1 MEYAMKK
8 LIFVL
13 IGITIMMASTTTGQS
28 LEKFNNYFLDETMR
42 IDYFHIG
49 DDKTE
54 YFTLDQVYR
63 YGTWAGSRVNL
74 IDEFNNGRY
83 YAHIL
88 DSESNELI
96 YTKGYDSFFGEYQ
109 TSSPAIEGIKRTYHE
124 SLIIPFPK
132 NKIKLSILR
141 RDKDNNL
148 NEFYSTE
155 IEPLDVKVIKLNL
168 IDKTVKITKSLSSGD
183 PHQKVDVAILGE
195 GYTIDEENKF
205 KNDLKRFTEIFFD
218 QEPYKSNKDKF
229 NIYGV
234 FKPSLDSGI
243 SEPRAGNFK
252 NTTLSTTFN
261 SMGSERYILT
271 EDNKTMRD
279 LAAYV
284 PYDAIYIMIN
294 HSRYGGGGIYNLF
307 CTFTVENQ
315 WFKYLF
321 LHEFGH
327 SFAGLADEYYTSAVQ
342 YNDFYKKGVEPV
354 EPNITALLNPA
365 ELKWKHFVKDGT
377 EIPTPWEKEDF
388 DNMDTKWQK
397 KRKSLNNNIAE
408 LKKNAASTLAIVEA
422 EEEYTKKDKDQ
433 AVTKDKYLAKS
444 KFTEMVGAFEG
455 AGYSAKGMY
464 RPMLDC
470 IMFSQG
476 NKPFC
481 KVCEERIKKVINHYT
496 E

>member
-1 MEYAMKK
+1 MKK
-8 LIFVL
+8 LVIILFGIFFM
-13 IGITIMMASTTTGQS
+13 IISTMTGNS
-28 LEKFNNYFLDETMR
+28 MEKFNNYFLDETMR

-49 DDKTE
+49 DAATE
-54 YFTLDQVYR
+54 IFTLDQVYR
-63 YGTWAGSRVNL
+63 YGTWGGSRVNL

-83 YAHIL
+83 YVYIYDA
-88 DSESNELI
+88 ESNELLF
-96 YTKGYDSFFGEYQ
+96 TKGYDSYFGEYK
-109 TSSPAIEGIKRTYHE
+109 TSNPAIEGIKRTYHE

-132 NKIKLSILR
+132 NKIKISILR

-148 NEFYSTE
+148 NECYS
-155 IEPLDVKVIKLNL
+155 IVIDPFDVKVIKLNL
-168 IDKTVKITKSLSSGD
+168 IDKAVKVTKSLYNGD

-205 KNDLKRFTEIFFD
+205 NDDLKRFTAIFFD

-229 NIYGV
+229 NVYGV

-243 SEPRAGNFK
+243 SEPRAGIFK

-271 EDNKTMRD
+271 EDNKSMRD

-284 PYDAIYIMIN
+284 PCDAIYIMIN

-307 CTFTVENQ
+307 CTFTVQNQ
-315 WFKYLF
+315 WYKYLF

-327 SFAGLADEYYTSAVQ
+327 SFAGLADEYYTSSIA

-354 EPNITALLNPA
+354 EPNITALLNPK
-365 ELKWKHFVKDGT
+365 ELKWKHFVKKDT
-377 EIPTPWEKEDF
+377 DIPTPWEKDDY
-388 DNMDTKWQK
+388 DNMDAKWQK
-397 KRKSLNNNIAE
+397 KRRALNNNIAE
-408 LKKNAASTLAIVEA
+408 LKKDAASTVAIIEA
-422 EEEYTKKDKDQ
+422 EEDYTKKDKQQ
-433 AVTKDKYLAKS
+433 AVNKDNYLSTSNYKD
-444 KFTEMVGAFEG
+444 MVGAFEG

-476 NKPFC
+476 DKPFC
-481 KVCEERIKKVINHYT
+481 KVCEERIIKVINHYT

>member
-1 MEYAMKK
+1 MKK
-8 LIFVL
+8 MLIILLGVL
-13 IGITIMMASTTTGQS
+13 LMTTSIFAQNS
-28 LEKFNNYFLDETMR
+28 LKKFNKYFLDETMR
-42 IDYFHIG
+42 VDYFHIG
-49 DDKTE
+49 DATTE
-54 YFTLDQVYR
+54 LISLDQVYR
-63 YGTWAGSRVNL
+63 YGIWAGSRVNL
-74 IDEFNNGRY
+74 IDTFNNGRY
-83 YAHIL
+83 YAHIY
-88 DSESNELI
+88 DTETNQLI
-96 YTKGYDSFFGEYQ
+96 YSKGYDSYFGEYQ
-109 TSSPAIEGIKRTYHE
+109 TSAPALENIKRTYHE
-124 SLIIPFPK
+124 SIIIPFPK
-132 NKIKLSILR
+132 NTIKFVILR

-155 IEPLDVKVIKLNL
+155 ISPSDIKVIKLNL
-168 IDKTVKITKSLSSGD
+168 SDKSIKISKSIYNGD
-183 PHQKVDVAILGE
+183 PHQKVDVVILGE

-205 KNDLKRFTEIFFD
+205 NDDLQRFTAIFFD
-218 QEPYKSNKDKF
+218 QEPYKSHKDKF
-229 NIYGV
+229 NVYGV
-234 FKPSLDSGI
+234 LKPSLDSGI
-243 SEPRAGNFK
+243 SEPRAGIFK

-327 SFAGLADEYYTSAVQ
+327 SFSGLADEYYTSSIQ

-354 EPNITALLNPA
+354 EPNITALLNQE
-365 ELKWKHFVKDGT
+365 ELKWKHFVKEGT
-377 EIPTPWEKEDF
+377 EIPTPWEKEEYDK
-388 DNMDTKWQK
+388 MDYEWQK
-397 KRKSLNNNIAE
+397 KRRELNNNIAE
-408 LKKNAASTLAIVEA
+408 LKKNAASTVAIVEA
-422 EEEYTKKDKDQ
+422 EEDYVVKDKQQATKKDK
-433 AVTKDKYLAKS
+433 YISKS
-444 KFTEMVGAFEG
+444 KYKNIVGAFEG

-481 KVCEERIKKVINHYT
+481 KVCEERIIKVINHYT

>member
-1 MEYAMKK
+1 MKK
-8 LIFVL
+8 LL
-13 IGITIMMASTTTGQS
+13 IMLFGFLIIMTSILTGNTM
-28 LEKFNNYFLDETMR
+28 EKFNKYFFDESMR

-49 DDKTE
+49 DSQTE
-54 YFTLDQVYR
+54 IITLDQVYR

-74 IDEFNNGRY
+74 IDSFNNGRY
-83 YAHIL
+83 YAHIY
-88 DSESNELI
+88 DAETNELI
-96 YTKGYDSFFGEYQ
+96 YSKGYDSFFGEYQ
-109 TSSPAIEGIKRTYHE
+109 TSTPAIKGIKRTYHE
-124 SLIIPFPK
+124 TIVIPFPK
-132 NKIKLSILR
+132 NKIKLTFLR
-141 RDKDNNL
+141 RDKDNIL
-148 NEFYSTE
+148 NEFYSTKINPE
-155 IEPLDVKVIKLNL
+155 DVRVIKLIL
-168 IDKTVKITKSLSSGD
+168 TDKTVKITKSLFNGD
-183 PHQKVDVAILGE
+183 PHQKVDVVILGE
-195 GYTIDEENKF
+195 GYTINDENKF
-205 KNDLKRFTEIFFD
+205 GDDLKCFTAIFFD

-229 NIYGV
+229 NVYGV
-234 FKPSLDSGI
+234 FKPSLDRGI
-243 SEPRAGNFK
+243 SEPRAGIYK

-271 EDNKTMRD
+271 EDNKSMRD

-327 SFAGLADEYYTSAVQ
+327 SFSGLADEYYTSSIA

-354 EPNITALLNPA
+354 EPNITALLNSK
-365 ELKWKHFVKDGT
+365 ELKWKHFLNENT
-377 EIPTPWEKEDF
+377 EIPTPWEKEDY
-388 DNMDTKWQK
+388 DKMDYQWQK
-397 KRKSLNNNIAE
+397 KRKALNNNIAE
-408 LKKNAASTLAIVEA
+408 LKKNAASTTAIVEA
-422 EEEYTKKDKDQ
+422 GEEYIQKDKQQ
-433 AVTKDKYLAKS
+433 AVNKDNYMSKS
-444 KFTEMVGAFEG
+444 NFQDLVGAFEG

-481 KVCEERIKKVINHYT
+481 KVCEERIIKVINHDI

>member
-1 MEYAMKK
+1 MKK
-8 LIFVL
+8 ISIILVGVL
-13 IGITIMMASTTTGQS
+13 IMMTSIFAEKSF
-28 LEKFNNYFLDETMR
+28 EKFNQYFIDESMR

-49 DDKTE
+49 DATAE
-54 YFTLDQVYR
+54 IITLDHVYR
-63 YGTWAGSRVNL
+63 YGTWAGSRINL
-74 IDEFNNGRY
+74 IDKFNNGRY
-83 YAHIL
+83 YAHIY
-88 DSESNELI
+88 DVENNELI
-96 YTKGYDSFFGEYQ
+96 YSKGYDSYFGEYQ
-109 TSSPAIEGIKRTYHE
+109 TSNPALEGVKRTYHE
-124 SLIIPFPK
+124 SIIIPFPK
-132 NKIKLSILR
+132 NKMKLVILR
-141 RDKDNNL
+141 RDKDNIL

-155 IEPLDVKVIKLNL
+155 IEPLSVKVIKLNL
-168 IDKTVKITKSLSSGD
+168 IDKKVKIKKSLYNGD

-205 KNDLKRFTEIFFD
+205 NIDLKRFTGIFFN
-218 QEPYKSNKDKF
+218 QEPYKSNKEKF
-229 NIYGV
+229 NVYGV

-243 SEPRAGNFK
+243 SEPRAGIFK
-252 NTTLSTTFN
+252 NTTLGTTFN

-271 EDNKTMRD
+271 EDNKSMRD

-327 SFAGLADEYYTSAVQ
+327 SFSGLADEYYTSSIA

-354 EPNITALLNPA
+354 EPNITALLNPKQ
-365 ELKWKHFVKDGT
+365 LKWKHFVKEGT
-377 EIPTPWEKEDF
+377 EIPTPWEKEEY
-388 DNMDTKWQK
+388 DNMDLKWQE
-397 KRKSLNNNIAE
+397 KRRELNNNIAE
-408 LKKNAASTLAIVEA
+408 LKKNAASTVAIVEA
-422 EEEYTKKDKDQ
+422 EEDYTKKDKRQ
-433 AVTKDKYLAKS
+433 AVNKDNYMAKS
-444 KFTEMVGAFEG
+444 NYKDMVGAFEG
-455 AGYSAKGMY
+455 AGYSTKGMY

-476 NKPFC
+476 NKAFC
-481 KVCEERIKKVINHYT
+481 KVCEERIIKVINHYT